1 MFRSPFT
8 VEQLEMVRR
17 LLNQQRQQLMED
29 AGRTVRVMGDA
40 QETFPDPTDR
50 AAWESDSTR
59 DLRIRDRE
67 RKLVEKIDAAL
78 RRIADGTFGE
88 CEECGEMISVGRLRA
103 RPVTTLCISCK
114 AEQEAAEAKP
124 NHSH

>member
-8 VEQLEMVRR
+8 NEQLEMFRR
-17 LLNQQRQQLMED
+17 LLQQQRLQLMED
-29 AGRTVRVMGDA
+29 AGRTVTRMGDVA
-40 QETFPDPTDR
+40 ETFPDPTDR

-67 RKLVEKIDAAL
+67 RKLIDKIEETL
-78 RRIADGTFGE
+78 RRIDDGTFGE
-88 CEECGEMISVGRLRA
+88 CEECGEVISIGRLKA

-114 AEQEAAEAKP
+114 SEQEADESRP
-124 NHSH
+124 NRL

>member
-8 VEQLEMVRR
+8 PEQLEMFRR
-17 LLNQQRQQLMED
+17 LLNQQREQLMED
-29 AGRTVRVMGDA
+29 AGKTVRVMGDA

-67 RKLVEKIDAAL
+67 RKLIDKIDETL
-78 RRIADGTFGE
+78 RRIDDGTFGE
-88 CEECGEMISVGRLRA
+88 CEECGEVITLGRLKA
-103 RPVTTLCISCK
+103 RPVTTLCIACK
-114 AEQEAAEAKP
+114 AEQEAAEVRP
-124 NHSH
+124 NRA

>member
-1 MFRSPFT
+1 MKGFSKDQLKMF
-8 VEQLEMVRR
+8 ER
-17 LLNQQRQQLMED
+17 LLQGQRKELIGE
-29 AGRTVRVMGDA
+29 AGRAVNRMTQKEDSFA
-40 QETFPDPTDR
+40 DPSDR
-50 AAWESDSTR
+50 ASWESEASR

-67 RKLVEKIDAAL
+67 RKLVEKIDQAL
-78 RRIADGTFGE
+78 ARIVDGTFGE